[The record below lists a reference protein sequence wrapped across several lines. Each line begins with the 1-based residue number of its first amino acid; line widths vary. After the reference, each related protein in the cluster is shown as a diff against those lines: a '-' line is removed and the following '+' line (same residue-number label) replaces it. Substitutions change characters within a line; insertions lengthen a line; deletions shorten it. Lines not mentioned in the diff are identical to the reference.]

1 MMVLKEK
8 HQEQKYLSIV
18 NNRQHLERI
27 ADRQKRRDNKEAEI
41 SDDTEDDID
50 FSIMHDKS
58 DAEFNKDI
66 DKKIDLLKGKAE
78 RKFTYKKLVT
88 ELKAGTFKKIVVCTG
103 AGISVSA
110 GIPDFRSPKIGLYEN
125 LEKLG
130 FNLPSP

>member
-1 MMVLKEK
+1 
-8 HQEQKYLSIV
+8 
-18 NNRQHLERI
+18 
-27 ADRQKRRDNKEAEI
+27 
-41 SDDTEDDID
+41 
-50 FSIMHDKS
+50 MHDKS